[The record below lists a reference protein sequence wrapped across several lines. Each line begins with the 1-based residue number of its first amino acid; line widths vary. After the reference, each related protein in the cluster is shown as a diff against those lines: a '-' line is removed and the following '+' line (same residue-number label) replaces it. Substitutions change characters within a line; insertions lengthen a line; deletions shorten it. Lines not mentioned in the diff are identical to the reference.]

1 MKMHSSHRSK
11 KRILQLGLLCAGSV
25 LPQIHAAPLPLLEDN
40 SWNNPEFVK
49 RFMGTYA
56 VETKVEPN
64 INEEESIVMG
74 TVAELN
80 ANDDLKAAIEYLQKE
95 LTFESSAAL
104 DYTLANLKFQNE
116 QTPEA
121 LQHYVD
127 AVRKFP
133 SFRRAYKNLG
143 LVQVQQGKYKEA
155 IPNISR
161 AIELGSEGAG
171 NYGLLGYCYLNLEKY
186 SSALDAYSRALLYKP
201 DSLDLRQGKAQ
212 ALFNLEN
219 YTAAIALFDEL
230 IDEKPDNKDFWAFQS
245 NAYLAVE
252 QTENASAN
260 LEIIRRMGKADADQL
275 LLLGDLH
282 INHDAPFMAVD
293 CYLQAIKLE
302 KKPAFKRA
310 LRAGQI
316 LASYSRWAEAE
327 KYFAAMHPLYG
338 EEISDKDKT
347 ELLNLDAQIKMG
359 LGKNDEAAVILK
371 QVVIKDPLNG
381 RALVQLGQ
389 YLIQQAD
396 KQDEIAKANEEA
408 AQVAKDKGIELEAEA
423 LGYYES
429 AAKIEKYRVEA
440 LTQHAQVLVIRRKEY
455 DAAVKLLEE
464 AQRIKYRDNVDK
476 FLNEVRKAA
485 EYQAEVR
492 KAEAKKSEEQ

>member
-1 MKMHSSHRSK
+1 MHLSHRSMK
-11 KRILQLGLLCAGSV
+11 SILQLSLLYAGAI
-25 LPQIHAAPLPLLEDN
+25 LPQANAAPLPLLEDN
-40 SWNNPEFVK
+40 SWKNPEFVK

-64 INEEESIVMG
+64 INEEEQIVMG

-95 LTFESSAAL
+95 INFKSSAAL

-116 QTPEA
+116 QGEEA
-121 LQHYVD
+121 QQHYVD

-143 LVQVQQGKYKEA
+143 LVQVQQGKYQEA
-155 IPNISR
+155 VPNISR

-171 NYGLLGYCYLNLEKY
+171 NYGLLGYCYLNMEKY
-186 SSALDAYSRALLYKP
+186 SSALDAYSRALLYNP

-230 IDEKPDNKDFWAFQS
+230 IDEKPDNKDFWSFQA

-282 INHDAPFMAVD
+282 MNHDAPFLAVD
-293 CYLQAIKLE
+293 CYQEAIKLE
-302 KKPAFKRA
+302 KKPTFKRA

-327 KYFAAMHPLYG
+327 QFFEAMRPLYG
-338 EEISDKDKT
+338 ETISDKEKT
-347 ELLNLDAQIKMG
+347 EMLNLDAQIKMG
-359 LGKNDEAAVILK
+359 LEKDDEAAEILK
-371 QVVIKDPLNG
+371 QVVIADPLNG
-381 RALVQLGQ
+381 RALIQLGQ
-389 YLIQQAD
+389 YLIKQAG
-396 KQDEIAKANEEA
+396 KQDELASEA
-408 AQVAKDKGIELEAEA
+408 ENQAQAAKDKAIELEAEA

-429 AAKIEKYRVEA
+429 AAKIEKFKVEA

-464 AQRIKYRDNVDK
+464 AQRIKFRSNVEK
-476 FLNEVRKAA
+476 FLEEVRKAA
-485 EYQAEVR
+485 EYQAAVK
-492 KAEAKKSEEQ
+492 KAQEADQQEEK